1 MKLLYF
7 DDFKLGVL
15 KGDNVVDVS
24 AVVEDIP
31 HSGPGDLM
39 NGLIARFD
47 EYRSKLED
55 AAAAGQGVPV
65 RSVHIRPPLPK
76 PTNIDCMAVNYMENG
91 TLPAPAPINAFH
103 KSASGIIGDGDTMVL
118 PDVPATIFEGEAELA
133 LVIGKRATSVKP
145 EDYMDHIFGYVNFI
159 DGSARG
165 LPPAANTFFQ
175 MKSRETFCPN
185 RAVPGDQ
192 G

>member
-55 AAAAGQGVPV
+55 ARRGRPG
-65 RSVHIRPPLPK
+65 RSR
-76 PTNIDCMAVNYMENG
+76 A
-91 TLPAPAPINAFH
+91 
-103 KSASGIIGDGDTMVL
+103 IG
-118 PDVPATIFEGEAELA
+118 AH
-133 LVIGKRATSVKP
+133 S
-145 EDYMDHIFGYVNFI
+145 
-159 DGSARG
+159 
-165 LPPAANTFFQ
+165 PPAAQ
-175 MKSRETFCPN
+175 AYQHRLHGRELHGERHAACSG
-185 RAVPGDQ
+185 AD
-192 G
+192 

>member
-47 EYRSKLED
+47 EYRSKLE
-55 AAAAGQGVPV
+55 AAP
-65 RSVHIRPPLPK
+65 RPARAFPCDRCTFAPRCPSLP
-76 PTNIDCMAVNYMENG
+76 
-91 TLPAPAPINAFH
+91 
-103 KSASGIIGDGDTMVL
+103 
-118 PDVPATIFEGEAELA
+118 
-133 LVIGKRATSVKP
+133 TSIAWP
-145 EDYMDHIFGYVNFI
+145 
-159 DGSARG
+159 
-165 LPPAANTFFQ
+165 
-175 MKSRETFCPN
+175 
-185 RAVPGDQ
+185 
-192 G
+192 